1 MRATLAAAPNRCCLT
16 APLLWGGALAPGT
29 CRIRRH
35 PRRRAEPLLPHCA
48 SAALNRR
55 VGWGARARYVP
66 HPPLPR
72 ASRPRHSA
80 GTFKPRPPARAAQ
93 PQRAAKSCPPH
104 ARLARPPPDGLP
116 FVRVI
121 HAYACA
127 TRTRCGGGHA
137 YAGPP
142 RTWWQVWA
150 VHPVCST
157 LSTAGGARPTLVQDS
172 IAVWAPHPH
181 VTLSRAGGSR
191 PTLAQDSSGVGAP
204 PARDHCLPD
213 TLAVTRVEC
222 LPAPPLLAVWA
233 A

>member
-1 MRATLAAAPNRCCLT
+1 ME
-16 APLLWGGALAPGT
+16 WGGALAPGT
-29 CRIRRH
+29 CRIRRY
-35 PRRRAEPLLPHCA
+35 RAPPGVCGHDI
-48 SAALNRR
+48 AL
-55 VGWGARARYVP
+55 GLSSRARLRA
-66 HPPLPR
+66 PPSRKGRQSR
-72 ASRPRHSA
+72 ARRTPVWHARPRTVVT
-80 GTFKPRPPARAAQ
+80 GYE
-93 PQRAAKSCPPH
+93 
-104 ARLARPPPDGLP
+104 L
-116 FVRVI
+116 VRVI

-137 YAGPP
+137 HAGPP